1 MKRFCRTRFDKTF
14 SPFHFSAFP
23 IYNCKMSQKS
33 ARTFRENSLKVESIS
48 FSQIPHQSKLFLD
61 FQNNSSEIVKFY
73 PNKQK
78 DLNAFAEKVLSN
90 YKTDRVELCNT
101 LQEINRSFGVGEK
114 TLENIELLREKDCLA
129 IVTGQQAGLFS
140 GALYTIYKALS
151 AVKMCEDLRRQNIKA
166 VPVFWIAEED
176 HDFDEVKKTYVLSE
190 LSAGGLNAI
199 TNTPK
204 NYVENTPVGFVKLD
218 ETINETIESLNLPRT
233 GFTAKVKEILKETYK
248 SGETYSTA
256 FAKFLAKIFAD
267 YGVIFL
273 SPLNEKLKKLSAPI
287 FAEAIDKSS
296 EIADLL
302 LKRNTELEEKNYAAQ
317 VLVEEN
323 SFPFFYQT
331 DTRQAMRR
339 DLQSGKVKVQ
349 KSKTEFTIDELK
361 EIAENSPQNLSP
373 NALMR
378 PIVQDY
384 LLPTLTYFGG
394 GAEIAYFAQNAVIY
408 EVLNRPVTPI
418 RHRSSFTIIEPKNR
432 RTLEKYGFK
441 FADLFDGKEKFEA
454 QISEKFLNREIA
466 EVFAETEEVIN
477 TQLNNLD
484 KLLSISEPTLAENSA
499 NRRKKI
505 LWHIGAL
512 RKKYHHAEILKNET
526 VNRRLETLFTS
537 VLPHNALQER
547 TLGVLMFLNLY
558 GENFIEWVYNAI
570 DSDET
575 GHQIMFL

>member
-1 MKRFCRTRFDKTF
+1 
-14 SPFHFSAFP
+14 
-23 IYNCKMSQKS
+23 MSQKS
-33 ARTFRENSLKVESIS
+33 ARTFQENFLKVESIS
-48 FSQIPHQSKLFLD
+48 FSNIPHQSKLFLD
-61 FQNNSSEIVKFY
+61 FQNNPGEIVKFY
-73 PNKQK
+73 PEIKT
-78 DLNAFAEKVLSN
+78 DLKVFAEKVLAN
-90 YKTDRVELCNT
+90 YKTDRNELCNT
-101 LQEINRSFGVGEK
+101 LEEINKSFRVGEK

-176 HDFDEVKKTYVLSE
+176 HDFDEVKKTYFQSE
-190 LSAGGLNAI
+190 LFAVAGGLNAI

-204 NYVENTPVGFVKLD
+204 NYAENTPVGFVKLD

-233 GFTAKVKEILKETYK
+233 EFTAKVEEILKETYK

-267 YGVIFL
+267 YGLIFL
-273 SPLNEKLKKLSAPI
+273 SPLNKKLKKLSAPI
-287 FAEAIDKSS
+287 FAEAIEKSG

-302 LKRNTELEEKNYAAQ
+302 LQRNTELEEKNYSAQ

-323 SFPFFYQT
+323 FFPFFYQT
-331 DTRQAMRR
+331 GIRQPMRR
-339 DLQSGKVKVQ
+339 DLQSGKVKFQ
-349 KSKTEFTIDELK
+349 KSKTEFTIHELK

-432 RTLEKYGFK
+432 RTLEKYGFN
-441 FADLFDGKEKFEA
+441 FTDLFDGKEKFEV

-466 EVFAETEEVIN
+466 EIFAETEEIIN
-477 TQLNNLD
+477 VQLNRLDQNLRV
-484 KLLSISEPTLAENSA
+484 SEPTLADNSA

-512 RKKYHHAEILKNET
+512 RKKYHRAEILKNEI

-547 TLGVLMFLNLY
+547 TLNILTFLNLY

-570 DSDET
+570 DSDEA
-575 GHQIMFL
+575 GHQIIFL